1 MSVTLDR
8 LKELMPANC
17 FWLEWRCQSHT
28 DLISSIQL
36 IEKPRSLLITSDD
49 GRVSIC
55 NENGT
60 RLGVLLTEHDPEAKW
75 SFNID
80 VDEIYHTEEDR
91 LEHVKSDLTRL
102 PRLVPKVPEVDN
114 SIESLGDDE
123 TIARR
128 YTMSELREQIMN
140 EIPRLKE
147 KSVREYSKFDL
158 TD

>member
-1 MSVTLDR
+1 MVIYTHGIYNKQLNFGQLQESINLLFYYYFYRTSKAQKVSVTLDR
-8 LKELMPANC
+8 LKELMPVNC

-80 VDEIYHTEEDR
+80 VNEIYHVEEER
-91 LEHVKSDLTRL
+91 LEHVKSDL
-102 PRLVPKVPEVDN
+102 V
-114 SIESLGDDE
+114 
-123 TIARR
+123 R
-128 YTMSELREQIMN
+128 YI
-140 EIPRLKE
+140 
-147 KSVREYSKFDL
+147 F
-158 TD
+158 